1 METLRREIAVALML
15 GNLACGRSAL
25 PGIPPRAAPLRTEM
39 LTPATSSRE
48 PLASAPERVELRA
61 VEGGLWVATVPAEA
75 AFVSVRLAAARE
87 DRGDLLDAYL
97 VELLGSLLD
106 EAAPPGVRFAAA
118 TTPELLIVGFEA
130 NPESALAALDLLAAA
145 VSGGE
150 LAPEPFARH
159 HRRRLRDVLERETSS
174 LALMKVV
181 LRRQVYGNDHP
192 WGRDADSTMDE
203 LQELELE
210 AASERLREL
219 FPRLS
224 SAFVMVGPPEH
235 LVSDQEISAR
245 LGALTSSVAAL
256 PPVPHLPTTK
266 DDLSIH
272 FFRKPYDRLTSMALL
287 HLAPASNAEADSGA
301 FLLFAEMMKG
311 ASSGFETRLV
321 RRNGVTELLAS
332 RTTASGEAA
341 AQLLLHLDW
350 LRRVRNGGAS
360 AEELRAAVRRLE
372 ARTLR
377 SRGRPDL
384 VSEELAARLVRARRG
399 CGTPAECPDA
409 VALGTPPGLDALKA
423 EDIAEVARRC
433 IDPDRADVAWVG
445 PPSSLHPLGARGRVY
460 EYEVE

>member
-1 METLRREIAVALML
+1 VGLAEKMDGKVVFCGRQVRHRREGGDGAGERPEAGRNLLV
-15 GNLACGRSAL
+15 GN
-25 PGIPPRAAPLRTEM
+25 
-39 LTPATSSRE
+39 
-48 PLASAPERVELRA
+48 
-61 VEGGLWVATVPAEA
+61 
-75 AFVSVRLAAARE
+75 
-87 DRGDLLDAYL
+87 
-97 VELLGSLLD
+97 
-106 EAAPPGVRFAAA
+106 
-118 TTPELLIVGFEA
+118 
-130 NPESALAALDLLAAA
+130 
-145 VSGGE
+145 
-150 LAPEPFARH
+150 
-159 HRRRLRDVLERETSS
+159 
-174 LALMKVV
+174 
-181 LRRQVYGNDHP
+181 
-192 WGRDADSTMDE
+192 
-203 LQELELE
+203 
-210 AASERLREL
+210 
-219 FPRLS
+219 
-224 SAFVMVGPPEH
+224 
-235 LVSDQEISAR
+235 
-245 LGALTSSVAAL
+245 
-256 PPVPHLPTTK
+256 
-266 DDLSIH
+266 
-272 FFRKPYDRLTSMALL
+272 
-287 HLAPASNAEADSGA
+287 
-301 FLLFAEMMKG
+301 
-311 ASSGFETRLV
+311 ETRLV